1 MNDYLTY
8 YGFAFSVFLLTFGAQ
23 LFVRNTYSK
32 YSNYPSSSN
41 ITGAQ
46 VARGI
51 LDNNGLYDIDVVKT
65 NGFLTDHYDPKNK
78 RVVLSGNNY
87 DSSSVSAVA
96 IAAHECGHALQH
108 KESYAFLNLRTAMLP
123 MVNISS
129 YAGYFAIML
138 GLFLNMINLVWI
150 GIGLEAVILLF
161 QVVTLPVEFD
171 ASSRA
176 IRMIDEYGVV
186 NNEEKSSAKK
196 VLNAAAMT
204 YVAGV
209 ATTLFQMLRLIVSIG
224 GTSSRDRR

>member
-1 MNDYLTY
+1 MNDYITY
-8 YGFAFSVFLLTFGAQ
+8 YGFALSVFVLTFAAQ
-23 LFVRNTYSK
+23 LIVRNTYSK
-32 YSNYPSSSN
+32 YSNYPSSGN
-41 ITGAQ
+41 LKGAE

-65 NGFLTDHYDPKNK
+65 SGILTDHYDPKNK

-108 KESYAFLNLRTAMLP
+108 KDSYAFLNLRTAMLP

-138 GLFLNMINLVWI
+138 GLFLNMINLVWL
-150 GIGLEAVILLF
+150 GIAMEGVILLF
-161 QVVTLPVEFD
+161 QIVTLPVEFD

-176 IRMIDEYGVV
+176 LRLIDEYDIV
-186 NNEEKSSAKK
+186 NDEEKVSAKK

-224 GTSSRDRR
+224 GVSRKERR

>member
-8 YGFAFSVFLLTFGAQ
+8 YGFAFSVFILTFGAQ
-23 LFVRNTYSK
+23 LFFRNTYSK
-32 YSNYPSSSN
+32 YSNYHSSSN
-41 ITGAQ
+41 ITWAH
-46 VARGI
+46 
-51 LDNNGLYDIDVVKT
+51 VVKT

-224 GTSSRDRR
+224 GTSRRDRR

>member
-8 YGFAFSVFLLTFGAQ
+8 YGFALSVFVLTFGAQ
-23 LFVRNTYSK
+23 MFVRSTYNK
-32 YSNYPSSSN
+32 YNNYPSSSN
-41 ITGAQ
+41 LPGSL

-51 LDNNGLYDIDVVKT
+51 LDNNGLHDIDVVQT
-65 NGFLTDHYDPKNK
+65 QGFLTDHYDPKNR
-78 RVVLSGNNY
+78 RVVLSSNNY
-87 DSSSVSAVA
+87 NSSSVASVA

-108 KESYAFLNLRTAMLP
+108 KDSYAFLNLRTAMLP

-138 GLFLNMINLVWI
+138 GLFLNMINLVWL

-171 ASSRA
+171 ASARA
-176 IRMIDEYGVV
+176 LRMIDDYDIV
-186 NNEEKSSAKK
+186 NDQEKNSARK

-209 ATTLFQMLRLIVSIG
+209 ATTLFQILRLIISIG
-224 GTSSRDRR
+224 GTSRRDRR